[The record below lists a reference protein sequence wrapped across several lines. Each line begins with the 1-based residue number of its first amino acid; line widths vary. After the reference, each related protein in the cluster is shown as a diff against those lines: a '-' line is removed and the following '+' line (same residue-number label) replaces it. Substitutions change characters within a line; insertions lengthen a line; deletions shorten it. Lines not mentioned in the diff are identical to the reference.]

1 MVRKLSHN
9 YSQQKESDYSLVPG
23 NKSLFDLETD
33 YVKFSDNQC
42 TKLKN
47 NCNINS
53 IVKAQGKFRKFVYG
67 C

>member
-9 YSQQKESDYSLVPG
+9 YSKQKESDYSLVQG

-33 YVKFSDNQC
+33 YVEFSDKKC
-42 TKLKN
+42 TILKN
-47 NCNINS
+47 KCNIDS